1 MNTVEHKIQNTSPPP
16 PHPLPQGEGDSF
28 DIPSPSR
35 GEGEGGGGSLN
46 LFLRPL
52 FIALWLALLFLPFR
66 GLKAAVIL
74 FIILFA
80 AVSLLKAYKNYAG
93 KIKGGLNGDSDHYFI
108 NILRIAV
115 EIYGRC
121 PYLEKLPESKARS
134 TVFILLMS
142 VIVLTLP
149 FYGHDYLIDIAVLSG
164 IYIILAQGLN
174 IVVGFTGLLNL
185 GFAAFYA
192 IGAYSYALLNT
203 KLGLGFWASL
213 PLSLMLVTLSGF
225 ILAIPALR
233 LRGDYLAIVTL
244 GFGEIVRLVLNN
256 WDSFTKGPNGIGGI
270 GPPHIFGMRISGIG
284 QFYYFVLIFALL
296 AVFVIRRVAASRIG
310 RAWIAIRE
318 DEIASSSIGI
328 NTTAY
333 KLYSFAFGA
342 FWAGLAGVLFAAKM
356 QFVSPESFTFMESV
370 LVLCMVILG
379 GLGSIPGVILG
390 SIILVMLPEMLREV
404 QLYRMLALGSGLVL
418 LMIFR
423 PQGLMGGKGVSFR
436 G

>member
-1 MNTVEHKIQNTSPPP
+1 MKKAPIHRFADSPI
-16 PHPLPQGEGDSF
+16 HRF
-28 DIPSPSR
+28 THSPI
-35 GEGEGGGGSLN
+35 
-46 LFLRPL
+46 
-52 FIALWLALLFLPFR
+52 FIALWLALLFLPFK
-66 GLKAAVIL
+66 GLEAAGVL
-74 FIILFA
+74 FIVLFA
-80 AVSLLKAYKNYAG
+80 AVSLLRVFKNYAG
-93 KIKGGLNGDSDHYFI
+93 KIKGLLSSLKKFI
-108 NILRIAV
+108 SGRIR
-115 EIYGRC
+115 I
-121 PYLEKLPESKARS
+121 KLPESKTRS
-134 TVFILLMS
+134 IALTLLMS
-142 VIVLTLP
+142 VVVMALP

-185 GFAAFYA
+185 GFVAFYA

-203 KLGLGFWASL
+203 KLGIGFWASL
-213 PLSLMLVTLSGF
+213 PLSVMLVTLSGF

-270 GPPHIFGMRISGIG
+270 EPPHIFGMQISRLG
-284 QFYYFVLIFALL
+284 QFYYFIIIFVLL
-296 AVFVIRRVAASRIG
+296 AVFIIRRVAASRIG

-370 LVLCMVILG
+370 LILCMVILG

-390 SIILVMLPEMLREV
+390 AIILVMLPEMLREV
-404 QLYRMLALGSGLVL
+404 QLYRMLALGSGLVM

>member
-1 MNTVEHKIQNTSPPP
+1 
-16 PHPLPQGEGDSF
+16 
-28 DIPSPSR
+28 
-35 GEGEGGGGSLN
+35 
-46 LFLRPL
+46 
-52 FIALWLALLFLPFR
+52 
-66 GLKAAVIL
+66 
-74 FIILFA
+74 
-80 AVSLLKAYKNYAG
+80 
-93 KIKGGLNGDSDHYFI
+93 
-108 NILRIAV
+108 
-115 EIYGRC
+115 
-121 PYLEKLPESKARS
+121 
-134 TVFILLMS
+134 S

>member
-1 MNTVEHKIQNTSPPP
+1 MNKAVSKTDSPI
-16 PHPLPQGEGDSF
+16 HRF
-28 DIPSPSR
+28 THSP
-35 GEGEGGGGSLN
+35 
-46 LFLRPL
+46 F
-52 FIALWLALLFLPFR
+52 FIALWLALLFLPFK
-66 GLKAAVIL
+66 GLKAAGIL
-74 FIILFA
+74 FIVLFA
-80 AVSLLKAYKNYAG
+80 AVSMLNMFKKYVGTMKGVFSDFKQYLLG
-93 KIKGGLNGDSDHYFI
+93 RS
-108 NILRIAV
+108 RI
-115 EIYGRC
+115 
-121 PYLEKLPESKARS
+121 KLPESKTRS
-134 TVFILLMS
+134 IALTLLMS
-142 VIVLTLP
+142 VVVMALP

-185 GFAAFYA
+185 GFVAFYA

-203 KLGLGFWASL
+203 KLGMGFWASL
-213 PLSLMLVTLSGF
+213 PLSVMLVTLSGF

-270 GPPHIFGMRISGIG
+270 EPPNIFGMQISKLGH
-284 QFYYFVLIFALL
+284 FYYFIIIFVLL
-296 AVFVIRRVAASRIG
+296 AVFIIRRVSASRIG

-379 GLGSIPGVILG
+379 GLGSIPGVVLG
-390 SIILVMLPEMLREV
+390 AIILVMLPEMLREV
-404 QLYRMLALGSGLVL
+404 QLYRMLALGSGLVM

>member
-1 MNTVEHKIQNTSPPP
+1 
-16 PHPLPQGEGDSF
+16 
-28 DIPSPSR
+28 
-35 GEGEGGGGSLN
+35 
-46 LFLRPL
+46 
-52 FIALWLALLFLPFR
+52 ALLFLPFK
-66 GLKAAVIL
+66 GLEAAGIL
-74 FIILFA
+74 FIVLFA
-80 AVSLLKAYKNYAG
+80 AVSLLKVFKSYAG
-93 KIKGGLNGDSDHYFI
+93 KIKGLLSSLKKFI
-108 NILRIAV
+108 SGRIR
-115 EIYGRC
+115 I
-121 PYLEKLPESKARS
+121 KLPESKTRS
-134 TVFILLMS
+134 IALTLLMA
-142 VIVLTLP
+142 VVVMALP

-185 GFAAFYA
+185 GFVAFYA

-203 KLGLGFWASL
+203 KLGMGFWASL
-213 PLSLMLVTLSGF
+213 PLSVMLVTLSGF

-270 GPPHIFGMRISGIG
+270 EPPHIFGMQISKLGH
-284 QFYYFVLIFALL
+284 FYYFIIIFVLL
-296 AVFVIRRVAASRIG
+296 AVFIIRRVAASRIG

-370 LVLCMVILG
+370 LILCMVILG

-390 SIILVMLPEMLREV
+390 AIILVMLPEMLREV
-404 QLYRMLALGSGLVL
+404 QLYRMLALGSGLVM

>member
-1 MNTVEHKIQNTSPPP
+1 MKKAI
-16 PHPLPQGEGDSF
+16 HPLTH
-28 DIPSPSR
+28 SPLII
-35 GEGEGGGGSLN
+35 SLW
-46 LFLRPL
+46 FS
-52 FIALWLALLFLPFR
+52 LLFLPFK
-66 GLKAAVIL
+66 GLEAAGIL
-74 FIILFA
+74 FIVLFA
-80 AVSLLKAYKNYAG
+80 VVSLLKVFKNYAG
-93 KIKGGLNGDSDHYFI
+93 KIKGRLNRDSDHYFI

-121 PYLEKLPESKARS
+121 PHLDPKTRS
-134 TVFILLMS
+134 ISLTLLIS
-142 VIVLTLP
+142 VVVMALP

-185 GFAAFYA
+185 GFVAFYA

-203 KLGLGFWASL
+203 KLGMGFWASL
-213 PLSLMLVTLSGF
+213 PLSVMLVTLSGF

-244 GFGEIVRLVLNN
+244 GFGEIVRLILNN

-270 GPPHIFGMRISGIG
+270 EPPHIFGMQISRLGH
-284 QFYYFVLIFALL
+284 FYYFIIIFVLF
-296 AVFVIRRVAASRIG
+296 AVFIIRRVAASRIG

-390 SIILVMLPEMLREV
+390 AIILVMLPEMLREV
-404 QLYRMLALGSGLVL
+404 QLYRMLALGSGLVM

-436 G
+436 S